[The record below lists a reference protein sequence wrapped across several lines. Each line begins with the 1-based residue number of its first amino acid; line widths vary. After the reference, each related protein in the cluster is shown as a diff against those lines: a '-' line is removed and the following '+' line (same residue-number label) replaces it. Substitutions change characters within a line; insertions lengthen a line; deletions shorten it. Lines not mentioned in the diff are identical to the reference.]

1 MSGLAADKFFFDAL
15 RDSADING
23 RVEGRIF
30 NPARATIDEEEDRI
44 PYIIITLDSV
54 SNDGQTKDS
63 DVEGDEDV
71 ATVSVLCV
79 DSDRD
84 RLASLTQAV
93 RNQCRAYLAATPEA
107 DRYIYE
113 WQFTASEVGYDPMK
127 PCCYQT
133 LRYQCDILNDYD

>member
-15 RDSADING
+15 RASADING

-54 SNDGQTKDS
+54 TNDGQTKDS

-79 DSDRD
+79 DTDRD

-133 LRYQCDILNDYD
+133 LRYQCDTINE

>member
-15 RDSADING
+15 GASADING

-54 SNDGQTKDS
+54 TNDGQTKDS
-63 DVEGDEDV
+63 DVEGDSDT

-79 DSDRD
+79 ENDRD
-84 RLASLTQAV
+84 SLASLTQAV
-93 RNQCRAYLAATPEA
+93 RNQ
-107 DRYIYE
+107 
-113 WQFTASEVGYDPMK
+113 
-127 PCCYQT
+127 
-133 LRYQCDILNDYD
+133 

>member
-54 SNDGQTKDS
+54 TNDGQTKDS

-133 LRYQCDILNDYD
+133 LRHQCDILNDYD